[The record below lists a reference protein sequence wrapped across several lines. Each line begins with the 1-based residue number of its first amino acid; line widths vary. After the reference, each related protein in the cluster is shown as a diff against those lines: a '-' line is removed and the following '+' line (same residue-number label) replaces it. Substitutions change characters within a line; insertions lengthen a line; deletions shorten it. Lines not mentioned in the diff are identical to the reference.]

1 MISSNEARR
10 PIDKAFRFFVLSLV
24 VVGFC
29 AKVARAQGPRDTARE
44 EQNLSR
50 EVYHQ
55 LALLPHL
62 TVFDNLSYQVNG
74 DNVTLSGE
82 TSQPVNKSDAET
94 AVKGIEGVGTITNSI
109 KVLPLSPMDDQIR
122 RAEFGAIYSFP
133 SLQKY
138 AWNSVQSIHIIVDG
152 GHVTLEGVVDSQ
164 SDKDAANVRAN
175 SVPNVFSVTNN
186 LQVGAAGP
194 PAKK

>member
-1 MISSNEARR
+1 MSPQRFRLSNSNLF
-10 PIDKAFRFFVLSLV
+10 IFCVLPVLLM
-24 VVGFC
+24 GL
-29 AKVARAQGPRDTARE
+29 AATARPQGQRDNARE
-44 EQNLSR
+44 QQNLSR
-50 EVYHQ
+50 EVFHQ
-55 LALLPHL
+55 LVLLPHL
-62 TVFDNLSYQVNG
+62 TVFDNLQYQVNG

-94 AVKGIEGVGTITNSI
+94 ALKGIEGIGTVTNNI

-138 AWNSVQSIHIIVDG
+138 AWNSVQSIHIIVEN
-152 GHVTLEGVVDSQ
+152 GHVTLEGAVDSQ
-164 SDKDAANVRAN
+164 ADKDAANVRAN

-186 LQVGAAGP
+186 LKVGTAGP
-194 PAKK
+194 PAKG

>member
-1 MISSNEARR
+1 MGLVATAAR
-10 PIDKAFRFFVLSLV
+10 S
-24 VVGFC
+24 
-29 AKVARAQGPRDTARE
+29 QGQRDNARE
-44 EQNLSR
+44 QQNLSR

-55 LALLPHL
+55 LVLLPHL
-62 TVFDNLSYQVNG
+62 TVFDNLQYQVNG

-94 AVKGIEGVGTITNSI
+94 AIKGIEGIGTITNNI

-138 AWNSVQSIHIIVDG
+138 AWNSVQSIHIIVEN

-164 SDKDAANVRAN
+164 ADKDAANVRAN
-175 SVPNVFSVTNN
+175 SVSNVFSVTNN
-186 LQVGAAGP
+186 LKVGAAGP
-194 PAKK
+194 PAKG